1 LPPLPSRAQP
11 LAQSG
16 PSPCARLYAGTS
28 QSLED
33 VADQVQLQQVLLNLF
48 NNALDATSAAAGRVG
63 VLTVKLQVL
72 ESSDVLIL
80 VEDIPA
86 A

>member
-48 NNALDATSAAAGRVG
+48 NNALDATSAAAGRV
-63 VLTVKLQVL
+63 LTVKSQVL

>member
-1 LPPLPSRAQP
+1 MRE
-11 LAQSG
+11 
-16 PSPCARLYAGTS
+16 CARLYAGTS

-63 VLTVKLQVL
+63 VLTVKSQVL